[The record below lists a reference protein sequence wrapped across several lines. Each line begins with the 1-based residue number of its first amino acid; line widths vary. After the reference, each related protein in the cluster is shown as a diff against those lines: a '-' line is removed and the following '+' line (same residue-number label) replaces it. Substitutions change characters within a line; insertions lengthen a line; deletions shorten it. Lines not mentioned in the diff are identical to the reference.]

1 MMDRRDED
9 GGKRFEDR
17 RVKEKKPDVRT
28 RAQTL
33 SLKSLQPPILLLFE
47 WRSHVMTNPQRSFSD
62 AAQSLCLFWIIVLV
76 FGLAAAVCFCF
87 QQRSKCC

>member
-33 SLKSLQPPILLLFE
+33 SLKSLQPPILLLNLASE
-47 WRSHVMTNPQRSFSD
+47 RSPKICVETNPFHLKRPKSS
-62 AAQSLCLFWIIVLV
+62 
-76 FGLAAAVCFCF
+76 
-87 QQRSKCC
+87 